1 MDVEQVHVSIVGP
14 GTVSIGWASESGR
27 SDVVEL
33 LSTAGIGFC
42 WIDRW
47 GIGSKC
53 SYYDMANMTIY
64 NHDYYVYNMITYGSQ
79 CFCFLIFLDTQH
91 YKDLLA
97 FP

>member
-53 SYYDMANMTIY
+53 SYYDMANMMIY
-64 NHDYYVYNMITYGSQ
+64 YYVYNI
-79 CFCFLIFLDTQH
+79 L
-91 YKDLLA
+91 
-97 FP
+97 